1 MVKKLI
7 FVVALLLII
16 FLAINGY
23 VAGNYLEFKEEEE
36 VQYILIPGA
45 EVKDG
50 KVSPLLEERLE
61 GAIQL
66 YRENHGILVVSG
78 TRQEM
83 EAMKNYLL
91 KRGLERKKILLDKE
105 SFRTIDSI
113 KHAKSFDGYTVLV
126 TQAYHCGRCSYLA
139 RCYGF
144 ELHVFPLENKNLCFF
159 GRNLMRE
166 RWARVFAFFEGLY
179 YRSSKDGQ
187 KLSLIYG
194 NS

>member
-1 MVKKLI
+1 M
-7 FVVALLLII
+7 
-16 FLAINGY
+16 
-23 VAGNYLEFKEEEE
+23 
-36 VQYILIPGA
+36 
-45 EVKDG
+45 
-50 KVSPLLEERLE
+50 LEERLE

-66 YRENHGILVVSG
+66 YRENRGVLVVSG